1 MELRQLRYFVAVA
14 EELSFHRGAERVG
27 VSQPPLSR
35 QIANLEAELGT
46 RLLERDK
53 HSVSLTETGK
63 VFYAEAIK
71 SLAAVDRAIGT
82 TRRAAKG
89 QMGSLT
95 LGFGGSATYAV
106 IPKLLRRFRSLFPE
120 VELSLHVLPMA
131 DQLDALREQLIDI
144 GFQIAPIRDETFH
157 SRGILRDPL
166 VVALPSTHPLAG
178 KPKIGLKALEPGEF
192 VMLSRSGGGL
202 PFYTQV
208 MQICR
213 KAGFV
218 PNIVR
223 EVTPM
228 ESVIGLVAAEVGIAI
243 VPSTAQQRLRI
254 ANVTYLPLRERYA
267 VMEFAIAW
275 RKDNTSSV
283 VAAFVDLASKSQHQ

>member
-27 VSQPPLSR
+27 ISQPPLSR

-46 RLLERDK
+46 RLLDRSR
-53 HSVSLTETGK
+53 HNVALTETGK
-63 VFYAEAIK
+63 VFYAEGIK
-71 SLAAVDRAIGT
+71 VLAALDRAVDAT
-82 TRRAAKG
+82 QRSAKG
-89 QMGSLT
+89 QRGSLT

-106 IPKLLRRFRSLFPE
+106 VPKLLRRFRSLFPD

-144 GFQIAPIRDETFH
+144 GFHIVPVRDERFH
-157 SRGILRDPL
+157 SRRILRDPL
-166 VVALPSTHPLAG
+166 VVAVPSGHPLAG
-178 KPKIGLKALEPGEF
+178 KSKIGLRALESYEF

-202 PFYTQV
+202 AFYAQL
-208 MQICR
+208 MRICR
-213 KAGFV
+213 RAGFV
-218 PNIVR
+218 PIIGR

-228 ESVIGLVAAEVGIAI
+228 ESVVGLVAADVGIAI

-254 ANVTYLPLRERYA
+254 ANVEYRPLRERYA
-267 VMEFAIAW
+267 VMEFAIVW
-275 RKDNTSSV
+275 RKDNTSPV
-283 VAAFVDLASKSQHQ
+283 VAAFVELASKSRR

>member
-14 EELSFHRGAERVG
+14 EELSFHRGAERAG

-46 RLLERDK
+46 RLLDRNK
-53 HSVSLTETGK
+53 HNVALTEAGK

-71 SLAAVDRAIGT
+71 SLAAVDKAIDT
-82 TRRAAKG
+82 ARRAAKG

-131 DQLDALREQLIDI
+131 GQLDALREQSIDI
-144 GFQIAPIRDETFH
+144 GFHIAPIQDDTLL
-157 SRGILRDPL
+157 SRCILRDPL
-166 VVALPSTHPLAG
+166 VVAFPSTHPLFR
-178 KPKIGLKALEPGEF
+178 KPKIGLKALESCDF

-202 PFYTQV
+202 SNYTQV

-213 KAGFV
+213 QAGFV

-228 ESVIGLVAAEVGIAI
+228 ESVIGLVAADVGIAI
-243 VPSTAQQRLRI
+243 VPSTVQQRLRI
-254 ANVTYLPLRERYA
+254 ANVAYRPIRERYA

-275 RKDNTSSV
+275 RKDDTSSV
-283 VAAFVDLASKSQHQ
+283 VAAFVELAAPHTR

>member
-53 HSVSLTETGK
+53 HSVALTETGK

-71 SLAAVDRAIGT
+71 SLATVDKAVGA

-106 IPKLLRRFRSLFPE
+106 VPKLPRRFRSSFPE

-131 DQLDALREQLIDI
+131 DQLDALREQSIDI
-144 GFQIAPIRDETFH
+144 GFHIAPIRDETLH
-157 SRGILRDPL
+157 SRCFLRDPL
-166 VVALPSTHPLAG
+166 VVALPSTHPLSA
-178 KPKIGLKALEPGEF
+178 KPKIGLKALEPFEF

-213 KAGFV
+213 RAGFV

-228 ESVIGLVAAEVGIAI
+228 ESVIGLVAADVGIAV
-243 VPSTAQQRLRI
+243 VPSTVQQRLRI
-254 ANVTYLPLRERYA
+254 ANVAYRPLRERYA
-267 VMEFAIAW
+267 IMEFAIAW

-283 VAAFVDLASKSQHQ
+283 VAAFVELAAPHAR

>member
-46 RLLERDK
+46 RLLNRSK
-53 HSVSLTETGK
+53 HAVGLTASGK
-63 VFYAEAIK
+63 VLYTEAIK
-71 SLAAVDRAIGT
+71 CLAAIDKAIDDT
-82 TRRAAKG
+82 QRAAKG
-89 QMGSLT
+89 QIGSLT

-106 IPKLLRRFRSLFPE
+106 VPRLLRRFRSLFPD

-131 DQLDALREQLIDI
+131 GQLDALREQTIDI
-144 GFQIAPIRDETFH
+144 GFHIAPVSDDIFH
-157 SRGILRDPL
+157 SGLILRDPL
-166 VVALPSTHPLAG
+166 VVAFPSGHPLAR
-178 KPKIGLKALEPGEF
+178 KPRIGLKAIESCNF

-202 PFYTQV
+202 QNYTQV

-213 KAGFV
+213 RAGFV
-218 PNIVR
+218 PIIAR

-243 VPSTAQQRLRI
+243 VPSVAQRRLRI
-254 ANVTYLPLRERYA
+254 ANVEYRALQERYA
-267 VMEFAIAW
+267 VMEYAIVW
-275 RKDNTSSV
+275 RKDNTSPV
-283 VAAFVDLASKSQHQ
+283 VHAFVELASKSKR